1 MRDLCSHWGQCL
13 GPRFRLAGGGPP
25 AAAGL
30 SKATS
35 SLACVV
41 PGLPW
46 PEGQGERPGCPPPR
60 GRLPSPRGVVR
71 PPVVW
76 LPLKGALQEWKLP
89 VSEGLGPEMGTASL
103 RLPLVGHRT
112 CSKGGDID
120 PACQWK
126 PCQFVGIFS
135 RPPAPCDCAPT
146 CRPGLSLPSTGQ
158 PCFCP
163 AFVSAALPP
172 GSVLSPVVIAWLIG

>member
-1 MRDLCSHWGQCL
+1 MRDLCGHWGQCL
-13 GPRFRLAGGGPP
+13 RPRFRLAGGGPP

-35 SLACVV
+35 SLACMV

-46 PEGQGERPGCPPPR
+46 PEGQGERPGCPPPC

-76 LPLKGALQEWKLP
+76 LPLEGALQEWKLP

-112 CSKGGDID
+112 C
-120 PACQWK
+120 
-126 PCQFVGIFS
+126 
-135 RPPAPCDCAPT
+135 
-146 CRPGLSLPSTGQ
+146 RPGLSLPSTVQ
-158 PCFCP
+158 LCFCP

>member
-1 MRDLCSHWGQCL
+1 MRDLCGHWGQCL
-13 GPRFRLAGGGPP
+13 RPRFRLAGGGPP

-35 SLACVV
+35 SLACMV

-46 PEGQGERPGCPPPR
+46 PEGQGERPGCPPPC

-76 LPLKGALQEWKLP
+76 LPLEGALQEWKLP

-120 PACQWK
+120 AACQWK
-126 PCQFVGIFS
+126 PCHSLWASLVIPQPHVTVPLPVGLAFLFPQQS
-135 RPPAPCDCAPT
+135 N
-146 CRPGLSLPSTGQ
+146 
-158 PCFCP
+158 
-163 AFVSAALPP
+163 FVSALPLCP
-172 GSVLSPVVIAWLIG
+172 QPCHLEASFPLSS